1 MKVYIGLDIG
11 GTKILGS
18 LYNAKGESIM
28 RVKKKTKAA
37 EGLDAVMSQIYK
49 VIDGLLD
56 SGGEDSGNK
65 FELAG
70 IGAGSPGI
78 VKDGSIVTFSPNIP
92 FRDFDLGA
100 RIKKKYKV
108 PFVLGNDVNVAMF
121 GEWKASSI
129 TNARNVLGLFVG
141 TGVGGAII
149 IDGKLYVGKGGAA
162 EFGHMVVSPE
172 GAYCGCGSQ
181 GCLEA
186 YASKTGIQNA
196 IKGQIRKG
204 RPSLL
209 ESYMEED
216 GSVIKSSSLKR
227 AYDAGDKLAVEV
239 IDRAVYYLG
248 LAVGSLINQFHPD
261 LIILGGG
268 IMESF
273 GDVLIDKIVAEAER
287 HAMPGIMEG
296 VAFELSHLSDDA
308 GIYGS
313 YELIRDYLDE

>member
-18 LYNAKGESIM
+18 LYSENGESIK
-28 RVKKKTKAA
+28 RIKKKTKAA
-37 EGLDAVMSQIYK
+37 DGLDTVMNQIYK
-49 VIDGLLD
+49 VIDGLLE
-56 SGGEDSGNK
+56 SIEEI
-65 FELAG
+65 ELIG

-78 VKDGSIVTFSPNIP
+78 VKEGSIVTFSPNIP

-100 RIKKKYKV
+100 LIKEKYSV
-108 PFVLGNDVNVAMF
+108 PFILGNDVNVAMY
-121 GEWKASSI
+121 GEWKASNTSE
-129 TNARNVLGLFVG
+129 ARNVLGLFVG

-162 EFGHMVVSPE
+162 EFGHMVVNPE

-196 IKGQIRKG
+196 IRGQLRKG
-204 RPSLL
+204 RPSVLK
-209 ESYMEED
+209 EFMQAD

-227 AYDAGDKLAVEV
+227 AYDVKDKLAVEV
-239 IDRAVYYLG
+239 IERAVYYLG
-248 LAVGSLINQFHPD
+248 LSVGTLINQFHPD

-268 IMESF
+268 IMESL
-273 GDVLIDKIVAEAER
+273 GDEMLDNIVAEAER
-287 HAMPGIMEG
+287 HAMPGIMDD

-308 GIYGS
+308 GIYGA
-313 YELIRDYLDE
+313 YELIKDYMAE